1 MNFPE
6 DLPEEEEEMLF
17 HNLSGPQ
24 IHPEFENFP
33 EAPQGSVNNTMHV
46 QQEQH
51 IIVEEDEQQ
60 I

>member
-33 EAPQGSVNNTMHV
+33 EAP
-46 QQEQH
+46 
-51 IIVEEDEQQ
+51 
-60 I
+60 